1 MIDTSLVAI
10 TEYLL
15 QIFLFW
21 PFLNKIGNVITLLLM
36 EVSSRFFFRV
46 NVNF

>member
-21 PFLNKIGNVITLLLM
+21 PFLNKIVNVITSFLM
-36 EVSSRFFFRV
+36 DVSSMFFSV
-46 NVNF
+46 LI